1 MPTLNQRLGSFPT
14 ESRAAIFPQCRQ
26 DYPLPPPIN
35 RGGFQGLKEEK
46 IGSKVSQKISIFSV
60 SATFSQSFYLSL
72 SLRRG
77 LRSPPFLPPL
87 FHHRL
92 HYQRLLELLTNR
104 PPSNHHDSLSLFSF
118 QPFSLLCKLFSFS
131 SISRI
136 RPPFPQPTPPEPP
149 PEPPHHVRDPH
160 ARQLS
165 PPYFTSF
172 FLVVAAAC
180 RIYFCMQRLIN

>member
-87 FHHRL
+87 FHHCL

-104 PPSNHHDSLSLFSF
+104 PPSNHHDSLSLSS
-118 QPFSLLCKLFSFS
+118 PSSLSLSSANFFLFPPLAESGHHS
-131 SISRI
+131 LSRHLLSH
-136 RPPFPQPTPPEPP
+136 RPNHLITSETPTPVNFLLPTSPLSSSSWLL
-149 PEPPHHVRDPH
+149 H
-160 ARQLS
+160 AEFIS
-165 PPYFTSF
+165 
-172 FLVVAAAC
+172 AC
-180 RIYFCMQRLIN
+180 SA